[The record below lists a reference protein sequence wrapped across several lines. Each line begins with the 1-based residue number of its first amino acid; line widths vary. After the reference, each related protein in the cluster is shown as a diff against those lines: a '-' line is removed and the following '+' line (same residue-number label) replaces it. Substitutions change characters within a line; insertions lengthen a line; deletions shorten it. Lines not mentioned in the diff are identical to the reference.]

1 MLSSDETKSGGK
13 SGHRKEKP
21 AQAGRKAEKRKRKA
35 AARQDVKPDRFPDTA
50 EDISAAAS
58 SAESSAAPSPVV
70 ESHPTAPAAAQAAP
84 VVESHPT
91 APAAAQAAPVVESHP
106 TAPAGTQAAPV
117 DYGTLADAYG
127 DYSRTSL
134 EQARSF
140 LEQLAAVRSFDKVV
154 ALQTAFARQ
163 AYENF
168 ATQSQRISELHR
180 ELARQRWKRLEGL
193 ITGKAGDKRDPARQ
207 D

>member
-84 VVESHPT
+84 V
-91 APAAAQAAPVVESHP
+91 
-106 TAPAGTQAAPV
+106 

-193 ITGKAGDKRDPARQ
+193 MTGKAGDKRDPARQ